1 MNFVNF
7 GYDVMNGL
15 LIKQEVYLTILFSEN
30 YGDVCDDN
38 YDVKTMIEKLMISV
52 HC

>member
-1 MNFVNF
+1 
-7 GYDVMNGL
+7 MNGL

-30 YGDVCDDN
+30 YGDVCDDMYYN
-38 YDVKTMIEKLMISV
+38 VKTMIEKLMIPV